1 MKHSPRNRE
10 GVLWIYGDSNAGR
23 FYRSIRRTPLCKT
36 VFRGCTL
43 SYNWIYPIKNA
54 TVELYQRNFLP
65 INITRVLDAIARVIH
80 LPQMN
85 DEKSVIILNHGLH
98 FITST
103 NFSTY
108 RQVIDG
114 IVDLFKATKVNEKRG
129 IELKF
134 KGKMIWK
141 TNAAIHRERLR
152 SPHNH
157 KRRFLTRQRVQ
168 LYNAYATWAMCKA
181 GIEVL
186 DVYPLTASFPNG
198 TDNSVDPFDSVH
210 YKDLVFKPAE
220 DILLEYFSPWWNEV
234 NHTSR
239 LT

>member
-1 MKHSPRNRE
+1 MPTGLIYRPLILYLMSLLAGLWRKRSPRNHE
-10 GVLWIYGDSNAGR
+10 GVLWFYGDSNTGR

-36 VFRGCTL
+36 VFRVCSL
-43 SYNWIYPIKNA
+43 SYNWVYPIKNA
-54 TVELYQRNFLP
+54 SVEKHQRNFLP

-114 IVDLFKATKVNEKRG
+114 IVDLFKEAKVNDDGR

-141 TNAAIHRERLR
+141 TTAAIHRERLR
-152 SPHNH
+152 YPHLH
-157 KRRFLTRQRVQ
+157 KRRFLTRQVR
-168 LYNAYATWAMCKA
+168 
-181 GIEVL
+181 
-186 DVYPLTASFPNG
+186 
-198 TDNSVDPFDSVH
+198 
-210 YKDLVFKPAE
+210 
-220 DILLEYFSPWWNEV
+220 
-234 NHTSR
+234 
-239 LT
+239 

>member
-1 MKHSPRNRE
+1 MIYLTLILYLTSPLAGLWRKPSPRNHE
-10 GVLWIYGDSNAGR
+10 GVLWFYGDSNAGR

-36 VFRGCTL
+36 IFRICSL
-43 SYNWIYPIKNA
+43 SYNWVYPIKNA
-54 TVELYQRNFLP
+54 SVEKQQMNFLP

-114 IVDLFKATKVNEKRG
+114 IVDLFKATKVNEKG
-129 IELKF
+129 EIELKF

-152 SPHNH
+152 YPHLH
-157 KRRFLTRQRVQ
+157 KRRFLTRQV
-168 LYNAYATWAMCKA
+168 
-181 GIEVL
+181 
-186 DVYPLTASFPNG
+186 
-198 TDNSVDPFDSVH
+198 
-210 YKDLVFKPAE
+210 
-220 DILLEYFSPWWNEV
+220 
-234 NHTSR
+234 
-239 LT
+239 

>member
-1 MKHSPRNRE
+1 MKNSPRNRE

-23 FYRSIRRTPLCKT
+23 FYRSIRPTPLCKT

-54 TVELYQRNFLP
+54 TAEMYQRNFLP
-65 INITRVLDAIARVIH
+65 INITRVLDAIARVIY

-114 IVDLFKATKVNEKRG
+114 IVDLFKATKVNEKGG

-157 KRRFLTRQRVQ
+157 KRRFLTRQVQ
-168 LYNAYATWAMCKA
+168 R
-181 GIEVL
+181 
-186 DVYPLTASFPNG
+186 FPGG
-198 TDNSVDPFDSVH
+198 TFH
-210 YKDLVFKPAE
+210 IKRTGLLVENFKKNP
-220 DILLEYFSPWWNEV
+220 
-234 NHTSR
+234 
-239 LT
+239 

>member
-1 MKHSPRNRE
+1 MKNSPRNRE

-36 VFRGCTL
+36 VFRGCTM

-54 TVELYQRNFLP
+54 SVEMYQRNFLP
-65 INITRVLDAIARVIH
+65 INITRVLNAIARVIH

-108 RQVIDG
+108 RQVING
-114 IVDLFKATKVNEKRG
+114 IVDLFKETKVNEKGG
-129 IELKF
+129 IELTF
-134 KGKMIWK
+134 KGKVIWK

-157 KRRFLTRQRVQ
+157 KRRFLTRQVQ
-168 LYNAYATWAMCKA
+168 NFRGGDSYIKRACRM
-181 GIEVL
+181 VL
-186 DVYPLTASFPNG
+186 VGHFEKKPLRCTKVLCFRAWF
-198 TDNSVDPFDSVH
+198 
-210 YKDLVFKPAE
+210 
-220 DILLEYFSPWWNEV
+220 
-234 NHTSR
+234 
-239 LT
+239 

>member
-1 MKHSPRNRE
+1 MKNSPRSRQ

-23 FYRSIRRTPLCKT
+23 FYRSLRGTPLCKT

-54 TVELYQRNFLP
+54 TVEMYQRNFLP
-65 INITRVLDAIARVIH
+65 INITRVLEAIARVIY

-114 IVDLFKATKVNEKRG
+114 IVDLFKETKVNDEGR

-157 KRRFLTRQRVQ
+157 KRRFLTRQVQ
-168 LYNAYATWAMCKA
+168 KLSGGNSRIKRWGCSSEILRFQDPVLWAW
-181 GIEVL
+181 
-186 DVYPLTASFPNG
+186 
-198 TDNSVDPFDSVH
+198 
-210 YKDLVFKPAE
+210 
-220 DILLEYFSPWWNEV
+220 LEICFHP
-234 NHTSR
+234 
-239 LT
+239 

>member
-1 MKHSPRNRE
+1 MTSFMVTELLLIFQIALCLFSGLWAKSSPRIRE

-23 FYRSIRRTPLCKT
+23 FYRSIRQTPLCKT
-36 VFRGCTL
+36 VFRGCGL

-54 TVELYQRNFLP
+54 TVEMYQRNFLP
-65 INITRVLDAIARVIH
+65 INITRVFDAIARVIY

-85 DEKSVIILNHGLH
+85 NEKSVIILNHGLH

-108 RQVIDG
+108 REVIDG
-114 IVDLFKATKVNEKRG
+114 IVNLFKETKVNDEGR

-134 KGKMIWK
+134 KGKIIWK

-157 KRRFLTRQRVQ
+157 KRRFLTRQVQ
-168 LYNAYATWAMCKA
+168 C
-181 GIEVL
+181 
-186 DVYPLTASFPNG
+186 
-198 TDNSVDPFDSVH
+198 
-210 YKDLVFKPAE
+210 
-220 DILLEYFSPWWNEV
+220 
-234 NHTSR
+234 R
-239 LT
+239 LQEEGK

>member
-1 MKHSPRNRE
+1 
-10 GVLWIYGDSNAGR
+10 
-23 FYRSIRRTPLCKT
+23 
-36 VFRGCTL
+36 
-43 SYNWIYPIKNA
+43 
-54 TVELYQRNFLP
+54 
-65 INITRVLDAIARVIH
+65 
-80 LPQMN
+80 MN

-114 IVDLFKATKVNEKRG
+114 IVDLFKATKVNEKGG

-157 KRRFLTRQRVQ
+157 KRRFLTRQVQ
-168 LYNAYATWAMCKA
+168 ELPEGVSHMKKM
-181 GIEVL
+181 GL
-186 DVYPLTASFPNG
+186 
-198 TDNSVDPFDSVH
+198 
-210 YKDLVFKPAE
+210 LVRHFEKNP
-220 DILLEYFSPWWNEV
+220 
-234 NHTSR
+234 
-239 LT
+239 

>member
-1 MKHSPRNRE
+1 MERSPRNRE

-23 FYRSIRRTPLCKT
+23 FYRSIRRTALCKT
-36 VFRGCTL
+36 VFRVCSL
-43 SYNWIYPIKNA
+43 SYNWVYPIKNA
-54 TVELYQRNFLP
+54 TVEKHQKNFLP
-65 INITRVLDAIARVIH
+65 INITRILDAIAKVIH

-85 DEKSVIILNHGLH
+85 YEKSVIILNHGLH

-114 IVDLFKATKVNEKRG
+114 IVNLFTETKVNNEGR

-134 KGKMIWK
+134 KGKLIWK

-157 KRRFLTRQRVQ
+157 KRRFLTRQVQ
-168 LYNAYATWAMCKA
+168 
-181 GIEVL
+181 
-186 DVYPLTASFPNG
+186 
-198 TDNSVDPFDSVH
+198 
-210 YKDLVFKPAE
+210 
-220 DILLEYFSPWWNEV
+220 
-234 NHTSR
+234 
-239 LT
+239 

>member
-1 MKHSPRNRE
+1 MEKH
-10 GVLWIYGDSNAGR
+10 
-23 FYRSIRRTPLCKT
+23 
-36 VFRGCTL
+36 
-43 SYNWIYPIKNA
+43 
-54 TVELYQRNFLP
+54 QRNFLP
-65 INITRVLDAIARVIH
+65 INITRVLEAIARVIY

-114 IVDLFKATKVNEKRG
+114 IVELFKETKVNDDGR

-152 SPHNH
+152 YPHIH
-157 KRRFLTRQRVQ
+157 KRRFLTRQVQ
-168 LYNAYATWAMCKA
+168 
-181 GIEVL
+181 
-186 DVYPLTASFPNG
+186 
-198 TDNSVDPFDSVH
+198 
-210 YKDLVFKPAE
+210 
-220 DILLEYFSPWWNEV
+220 
-234 NHTSR
+234 
-239 LT
+239 